1 MKAYSSRQV
10 RRRVVREDTG
20 LACASRADLWRDG
33 RRIGNR
39 VHIIVNDDDF
49 SSIDIHKREDLLL
62 AQAALG
68 IRRS

>member
-1 MKAYSSRQV
+1 
-10 RRRVVREDTG
+10 
-20 LACASRADLWRDG
+20 
-33 RRIGNR
+33 

-68 IRRS
+68 IRGS